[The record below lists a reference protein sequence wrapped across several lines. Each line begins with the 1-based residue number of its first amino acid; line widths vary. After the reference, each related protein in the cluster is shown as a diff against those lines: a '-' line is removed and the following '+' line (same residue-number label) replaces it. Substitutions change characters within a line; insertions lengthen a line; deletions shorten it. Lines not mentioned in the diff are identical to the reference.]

1 MAGGTMELFVA
12 LRYLRGKRRMGFISL
27 ITYISAGG
35 VFLGSLV
42 LVVALSFANGFESE
56 VRDRIVGTTAHAK
69 ILQYYSRPLVNYDSL
84 RTKVLSYPG
93 VLAATPYIMEK
104 GGIEYDQVKEG
115 VMIMGAEAA
124 TETTVTDIGR
134 KVIFGS
140 FALDSA
146 MSNRNRKLP
155 GIVLGIGMADKMGVR
170 PGAEVIVGGLTSE
183 AAGADA
189 EITSIPMAR
198 YVVRGV
204 FETGMYEYDLNLVY
218 LSIASC
224 QSLFSLS
231 GVEGLAIKTRD
242 LNRAD
247 EIARAVKDSL
257 GGYPYRSIDWKTQN
271 KTLFDWMRLERIVI
285 FLVIS
290 LIILVAAFNII
301 SSLIM
306 MIMEKRREIGI
317 LMGMG
322 ASNGSIMRIFMFN
335 GVVIGVLGSTLG
347 VALGVLLC
355 FLQYHYRFIPLPGD
369 IYFIDTMPVLIRWT
383 DVVAI
388 YIAANI
394 LCFTATLYPAWSASR
409 ILPAES
415 IRIE

>member
-1 MAGGTMELFVA
+1 MASASTMELFVA

-27 ITYISAGG
+27 ITYISAAG

-69 ILQYYSRPLVNYDSL
+69 ILQYYSRPILNYDSL
-84 RTKVLSYPG
+84 RTRILRCPG
-93 VLAATPYIMEK
+93 VVAATPYIMEK

-134 KVIFGS
+134 KITFGS

-146 MSNRNRKLP
+146 KSNRGRRLP
-155 GIVLGIGMADKMGVR
+155 GIVIGIGMADKMGVR
-170 PGAEVIVGGLTSE
+170 PGAEVIVGGLTAE
-183 AAGADA
+183 AAGG

-198 YVVRGV
+198 YVIRGI

-224 QSLFSLS
+224 QSLFSFK
-231 GVEGLAIKTRD
+231 GVEGLAIKTVD
-242 LNRAD
+242 LNKAD
-247 EIARAVKDSL
+247 AIARAVKDSL
-257 GGYPYRSIDWKTQN
+257 GGYPYRSVDWKTQN
-271 KTLFDWMRLERIVI
+271 KTLFDWMRLERLVI
-285 FLVIS
+285 FIVIS
-290 LIILVAAFNII
+290 LIIVVAAFNII

-317 LMGMG
+317 LMSMG
-322 ASNGSIMRIFMFN
+322 ASRGSILRIFMFN

-369 IYFIDTMPVLIRWT
+369 IYFIDSMPVLIRWT
-383 DVVAI
+383 DVAAI
-388 YIAANI
+388 YAAANI
-394 LCFTATLYPAWSASR
+394 LCFAATIYPAWSASR
-409 ILPAES
+409 ILPAQS

>member
-1 MAGGTMELFVA
+1 MARSMELFVA

-27 ITYISAGG
+27 ITYISAAG

-42 LVVALSFANGFESE
+42 LVVALSVANGFESE

-69 ILQYYSRPLVNYDSL
+69 ILQYYSRPIVNFDSL
-84 RTKVLSYPG
+84 RTRILKCPG

-115 VMIMGAEAA
+115 VMIMGAIAA

-134 KVIFGS
+134 KITFGS

-146 MSNRNRKLP
+146 ASNRDRRLP
-155 GIVLGIGMADKMGVR
+155 GIVIGIGMADKMGVR

-183 AAGADA
+183 AAGG

-198 YVVRGV
+198 YVIRGI

-218 LSIASC
+218 LSISSC
-224 QSLFSLS
+224 QSLFSLK
-231 GVEGLAIKTRD
+231 GVEGIAIKTKN
-242 LNRAD
+242 LYGAD
-247 EIARAVKDSL
+247 AIARAVKDSL
-257 GGYPYRSIDWKTQN
+257 GGYPYRSVDWKTQN
-271 KTLFDWMRLERIVI
+271 KSLFDWMRLERIVI
-285 FLVIS
+285 FIVIS

-306 MIMEKRREIGI
+306 MILEKRREIGI

-322 ASNGSIMRIFMFN
+322 ATNGSIMRIFMFN
-335 GVVIGVLGSTLG
+335 GIVIGVLGSTLG
-347 VALGVLLC
+347 VALGVGLC

-369 IYFIDTMPVLIRWT
+369 IYFIDSVPVLIRWT
-383 DVVAI
+383 DVAAI
-388 YIAANI
+388 YIAANF
-394 LCFTATLYPAWSASR
+394 LCFVATLYPAWSASR

>member
-1 MAGGTMELFVA
+1 MAGGTVELFVA
-12 LRYLRGKRRMGFISL
+12 LRYLRGKRRRGFISF
-27 ITYISAGG
+27 ITYISATG
-35 VFLGSLV
+35 VLLGSFV
-42 LVVALSFANGFESE
+42 LVIALSVANGFESE

-69 ILQYYSRPLVNYDSL
+69 ILQYFSRPLVNYDSL
-84 RTKVLSYPG
+84 RIRILRCPG

-115 VMIMGAEAA
+115 VMIMGAEAV

-134 KVIFGS
+134 KIIFGS

-146 MSNRNRKLP
+146 KSTKDRMLP
-155 GIVLGIGMADKMGVR
+155 GIVIGVGMADKMGVR
-170 PGAEVIVGGLTSE
+170 PGAEVVVGGLTSE
-183 AAGADA
+183 AAGG

-198 YVVRGV
+198 YVIRGI

-218 LSIASC
+218 LSIGSC
-224 QSLFSLS
+224 QSLFSLK
-231 GVEGLAIKTRD
+231 GVEGIAIKTRD
-242 LNRAD
+242 LYGAD
-247 EIARAVKDSL
+247 AIARAVKDSL

-271 KTLFDWMRLERIVI
+271 KSLFDWMRLERIVI
-285 FLVIS
+285 FIVIS
-290 LIILVAAFNII
+290 LIIVVAAFNIV

-322 ASNGSIMRIFMFN
+322 ATRGSIMRIFMFN
-335 GVVIGVLGSTLG
+335 GLVIGVLGSTLG

-369 IYFIDTMPVLIRWT
+369 IYFINTVPVLIRWT
-383 DVVAI
+383 DVAAI

-394 LCFTATLYPAWSASR
+394 LCFIATLYPAWSASR

>member
-1 MAGGTMELFVA
+1 MARTMELFVA
-12 LRYLRGKRRMGFISL
+12 LRYLRGKRRMGFISF
-27 ITYISAGG
+27 ITYISATG
-35 VFLGSLV
+35 VLLGSFV
-42 LVVALSFANGFESE
+42 LVVAMAVANGFESE

-69 ILQYYSRPLVNYDSL
+69 ILQYYSRPIIRYDSL
-84 RTKVLSYPG
+84 RSKVLTCPG

-115 VMIMGAEAA
+115 VMIMGANAA

-134 KVIFGS
+134 KIIFGS

-146 MSNRNRKLP
+146 VSNRDRRLP

-170 PGAEVIVGGLTSE
+170 PGAEVVVGGLTSE
-183 AAGADA
+183 AAGG

-198 YVVRGV
+198 YVIRGV

-218 LSIASC
+218 LSIGSC
-224 QSLFSLS
+224 QSLFSLK
-231 GVEGLAIKTRD
+231 GVEGIAIKTRD
-242 LNRAD
+242 LYGAD
-247 EIARAVKDSL
+247 AIARAVKDSL
-257 GGYPYRSIDWKTQN
+257 GGYPYRSVDWKTQN
-271 KTLFDWMRLERIVI
+271 KSLFDWMRLERIVI
-285 FLVIS
+285 FIVIS
-290 LIILVAAFNII
+290 MIILVAAFNII

-322 ASNGSIMRIFMFN
+322 ASSGSIMRIFMFN
-335 GVVIGVLGSTLG
+335 GIVIGVLGSTIG

-369 IYFIDTMPVLIRWT
+369 IYFINTVPVLIRWT
-383 DVVAI
+383 DVAAI
-388 YIAANI
+388 YIVANI

>member
-1 MAGGTMELFVA
+1 MARSMELFVG
-12 LRYLRGKRRMGFISL
+12 LRYLRGKHRMGSISL
-27 ITYISAGG
+27 ITYISAAG
-35 VFLGSLV
+35 VLLGSLV
-42 LVVALSFANGFESE
+42 LVVALSVANGFENE

-69 ILQYYSRPLVNYDSL
+69 ILQYFSRPIVNYDSL
-84 RTKVLSYPG
+84 RARVLKCPG

-115 VMIMGAEAA
+115 VMIMGAEAS

-134 KVIFGS
+134 KIIFGS

-146 MSNRNRKLP
+146 MSTRERKLP
-155 GIVLGIGMADKMGVR
+155 GIVIGSGMADKMGVR
-170 PGAEVIVGGLTSE
+170 PGAEVVVGGLTAE
-183 AAGADA
+183 AAVG

-198 YVVRGV
+198 YVIRGI

-218 LSIASC
+218 LSIKSC
-224 QSLFSLS
+224 QTLFSFK

-242 LNRAD
+242 LYRAD
-247 EIARAVKDSL
+247 AIARAVKDSL

-271 KTLFDWMRLERIVI
+271 KSLFDWMRLERIVI
-285 FLVIS
+285 FIVIS
-290 LIILVAAFNII
+290 LIIVVAAFNIV

-306 MIMEKRREIGI
+306 MIIDKRREIGI
-317 LMGMG
+317 LMSMG
-322 ASNGSIMRIFMFN
+322 SSTGSIMRIFMFN
-335 GVVIGVLGSTLG
+335 GIVIGALGSTLG
-347 VALGVLLC
+347 VAIGVLLC

-369 IYFIDTMPVLIRWT
+369 IYFIDTVPVLLRWT
-383 DVVAI
+383 DVAAI
-388 YIAANI
+388 YLAANM
-394 LCFTATLYPAWSASR
+394 LCFVATLYPAWAASR

>member
-1 MAGGTMELFVA
+1 MELFVA

-27 ITYISAGG
+27 ITYISAAG

-42 LVVALSFANGFESE
+42 LVVALSIANGFENE

-69 ILQYYSRPLVNYDSL
+69 ILQYYSRPIVNYDSL
-84 RTKVLSYPG
+84 RARILKCPG

-104 GGIEYDQVKEG
+104 GGIECDQVKEG
-115 VMIMGAEAA
+115 VMIMGVAAA

-134 KVIFGS
+134 KIIFGS

-146 MSNRNRKLP
+146 VSNRQRTLP
-155 GIVLGIGMADKMGVR
+155 GIVIGIGMADKMGVR
-170 PGAEVIVGGLTSE
+170 PGAEVIVGGLTAE
-183 AAGADA
+183 AASG

-198 YVVRGV
+198 YVIRGI

-218 LSIASC
+218 LSIGSC
-224 QSLFSLS
+224 QSLFSIK
-231 GVEGLAIKTRD
+231 GVEGIAIKTVN
-242 LNRAD
+242 LYHAD
-247 EIARAVKDSL
+247 AIALAVKDSL
-257 GGYPYRSIDWKTQN
+257 GGYPYRSVDWKTQN
-271 KTLFDWMRLERIVI
+271 KSLFDWMRLERIVI
-285 FLVIS
+285 FIVIS

-322 ASNGSIMRIFMFN
+322 ASSGSIMRIFMFN
-335 GVVIGVLGSTLG
+335 GVVIGALGSTLG
-347 VALGVLLC
+347 VAVGVLLC

-369 IYFIDTMPVLIRWT
+369 IYFIDTVPVLIRWT
-383 DVVAI
+383 DVAAI

-394 LCFTATLYPAWSASR
+394 LCFIATLYPAWSASR